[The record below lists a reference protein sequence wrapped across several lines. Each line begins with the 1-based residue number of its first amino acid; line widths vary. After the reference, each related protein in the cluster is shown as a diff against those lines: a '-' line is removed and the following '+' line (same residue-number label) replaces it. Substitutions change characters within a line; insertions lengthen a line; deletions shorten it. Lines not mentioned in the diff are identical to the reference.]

1 MKYKAGDKVRIKSL
15 DWYTSNK
22 NKLGEVW
29 TESLDGE
36 SQICFDSDMIP
47 YCGMETVIFSVER
60 ENYALKGIP
69 YAWTDEMLEAVN
81 TDSPIIGLMP
91 DSEGH
96 ELMIHEDYEVKQKN
110 GKFYLVK
117 KRPSYPKTYEEC
129 CYVLGFENTDLVFE
143 DDYRNINP
151 PKEQWKRLGLMNQLN
166 KLLICRDA
174 YWKIAG
180 DWKPDWAMYSG
191 PKHCIIYSDN
201 QIKWQGKSFVTE
213 AKVLAFPTKEMRD
226 AFKENFDPD
235 IENCKEFL

>member
-1 MKYKAGDKVRIKSL
+1 MKYKVGDKVRIKSL

-22 NKLGEVW
+22 NKFGKVW

-36 SQICFDSDMIP
+36 SPICFDSDMIQ

-60 ENYALKGIP
+60 ENYVLKGIP

-91 DSEGH
+91 DSEGY
-96 ELMIHEDYEVKQKN
+96 ELMIHKGYEVKQKN

-129 CYVLGFENTDLVFE
+129 CKVLGYDDREIYCIFHTGADEILFEVL
-143 DDYRNINP
+143 Y
-151 PKEQWKRLGLMNQLN
+151 
-166 KLLICRDA
+166 KLKVCRDA

-180 DWKPDWAMYSG
+180 EEMGLGKPWEMDPHKPCYFIAYLRTG
-191 PKHCIIYSDN
+191 GIIKKLCGCVN
-201 QIKWQGKSFVTE
+201 GNANF
-213 AKVLAFPTKEMRD
+213 AFPTAEMRD
-226 AFKENFDPD
+226 AFKENFDLD
-235 IENCKEFL
+235 IEKCKLLL